1 MKRYRLF
8 IVLISCITLLAGCA
22 TRFDRGY
29 TAFQEGRYDEAA
41 IVFHDLGQQPGQSM
55 AKNNMGS
62 MYENG
67 LSVETSLP
75 KAVSWYERAVA
86 ADPSNAI
93 AQTNLGTM
101 LLYGY
106 GTPRDLTRARIAF
119 ETAAQQKDRRA
130 QFYLAYMHEKGLG
143 MPESQLQAMN
153 LYRASASQG
162 FEEAKNRMQWIQ
174 SSAYRQ
180 RQRQIQNV
188 IRGLSVSRDKI
199 VYDGY
204 HDYSRDCSQRKNWNC
219 NERLRATS
227 IFGQVNGELVGYWEV
242 ESFDGSVI
250 QGTYDFSNA
259 KLNGDQIA
267 FNWTDEYGRGG
278 FQLKTQ
284 DAWSSFE
291 GTWLGEDD
299 NGSVRPVGRWDAR
312 SQQSQ
317 TLAQLLS
324 NTESPAVAER
334 PDISVRQQE
343 FLSALEREIAPRKT
357 SVDQDAPLLTLSYQK
372 TSNVRAI
379 LQGRATDQSGIAE
392 LIVDDRPVPVDQDGA
407 FEYPTYVPVG
417 GKTLSVTA
425 IDGAGLSTTQTITM
439 SRVEQ
444 AASRPRLAAA
454 NPLKGPKQSASKNR
468 AALIIGLEKYAVT
481 QAAEFAAR
489 DAVIFAD
496 YAREKLGVPAENVR
510 VLTDSEAS
518 ERGILRALKVW
529 LPQVVSPGETE
540 LYVFYAGHGM
550 PTADGESAYLV
561 PYDGDVQLLEDTAI
575 SRARFFSE
583 IQRVQPKSATFFFDN
598 CFSGATRSEKLLL
611 ASRPLGIKVKEE
623 KIPENYLVFSAGE
636 SNQTAG
642 VLDEVQHGRF
652 SYFVFKGLEGQA
664 DKNQDGKISA
674 GELHRYVRESV
685 GRFSA
690 GAQTPTLLGGLN
702 RWVIR

>member
-1 MKRYRLF
+1 MNKKGAL
-8 IVLISCITLLAGCA
+8 VLLIGSVLVVSGCA

-55 AKNNMGS
+55 AKNNMGY

-106 GTPRDLTRARIAF
+106 GTERDLSRARGAF
-119 ETAAQQKDRRA
+119 QVAAQQNDRRA
-130 QFYLAYMHEKGLG
+130 QFYLGYMYEKGLG
-143 MPESQLQAMN
+143 VPKSHSEAMN
-153 LYRASASQG
+153 MYRASANQG
-162 FEEAKNRMQWIQ
+162 FEEAKIRIQ
-174 SSAYRQ
+174 LITSSAYRQ

-188 IRGLSVSRDKI
+188 IRALSSSGGKI
-199 VYDGY
+199 IYDGY
-204 HDYSRDCSQRKNWNC
+204 HDYSQDCSSRKNWNC

-227 IFGQVNGELVGYWEV
+227 VFGQINGELIGYYEV
-242 ESFDGSVI
+242 ESFDGSII
-250 QGTYDFSNA
+250 QGLYDFSNA
-259 KLNGDQIA
+259 EINDDRLT
-267 FNWTDEYGRGG
+267 FSWSDEFGRGG

-284 DAWSSFE
+284 DAWSSFQ
-291 GTWLGEDD
+291 GIWSGDD
-299 NGSVRPVGRWDAR
+299 DGGVLKPVGRWNAR
-312 SQQSQ
+312 SQQSY
-317 TLAQLLS
+317 TLAKLLPK
-324 NTESPAVAER
+324 PAGSVVAER
-334 PDISVRQQE
+334 LDLSVNQRE
-343 FLSALEREIAPRKT
+343 FLSALEREISPSKNA
-357 SVDQDAPLLTLSYQK
+357 VDQDPPTLTLSYQK
-372 TSNVRAI
+372 TSNVRGI
-379 LQGRATDQSGIAE
+379 LNGRAIDQSGIAE
-392 LIVDDRPVPVDQDGA
+392 LLVDGRPVAVEQDGT
-407 FEYPTYVPVG
+407 FEFSTYVPLG
-417 GKTLSVTA
+417 GKTLSVIA
-425 IDGAGLSTTQTITM
+425 IDGAGLSTTQSITM
-439 SRVEQ
+439 SRVEEQ
-444 AASRPRLAAA
+444 ASRPRLAAA
-454 NPLKGPKQSASKNR
+454 NPLKGPKQPVSENR
-468 AALIIGLEKYAVT
+468 AALIIGLENYAVT

-489 DAVIFAD
+489 DATIFAD

-510 VLTDSEAS
+510 VLTDSQAS

-529 LPQVVSPGETE
+529 LPQVVAPGETD

-550 PTADGESAYLV
+550 PTADGDSAYLV

-575 SRARFFSE
+575 SRTRFFSE

-623 KIPENYLVFSAGE
+623 KIPDNYLVFSAGE
-636 SNQTAG
+636 SSQTAG
-642 VLDEVQHGRF
+642 VLNEVQHGRF
-652 SYFVFKGLEGQA
+652 SYFVFKGLEGEA
-664 DKNQDGKISA
+664 DSNRDGKISA

-690 GAQTPTLLGGLN
+690 GSQTPTVLGGLN
-702 RWVIR
+702 RWVIQ